1 MRLPAWLQDS
11 VGTFSVF
18 SETVESGICLVI
30 LIERSDEMHHV
41 RAADHHREARQSPG
55 IRGFPAFAR
64 FFLINACRSFFL
76 LACLYRQIPEAA
88 CMTEGMTI
96 FNARRK
102 LVNGK
107 RIKWAVR
114 TIGIIAAAAATL
126 SAPVQAKEWKTVTV
140 ALEGGYAPWNLTLPG
155 GKLGGFEPE
164 LLANVCER
172 IKVQCNMVAQDWDG
186 MIPGLQAG
194 KFDVLMDAISIT
206 PEREKILLFSRPYAA
221 TPATFAVTDTKILPK
236 AAPGAPIVKLSG
248 DANADKSTVD
258 GLRKQLKGKTI
269 GIQSGTVY
277 TKFINDSFKDIAS
290 IRVYKTSPER
300 DLDLVAGRIDASFD
314 DVTYYA
320 ANNAK
325 KDNAS
330 IVLAGPK
337 LGGPIWGPGE
347 GLAFRKQDAD
357 LKTKFDTA
365 IGAALADGT
374 VKKLADKWFKTD
386 VTP

>member
-1 MRLPAWLQDS
+1 
-11 VGTFSVF
+11 
-18 SETVESGICLVI
+18 
-30 LIERSDEMHHV
+30 
-41 RAADHHREARQSPG
+41 
-55 IRGFPAFAR
+55 
-64 FFLINACRSFFL
+64 
-76 LACLYRQIPEAA
+76 
-88 CMTEGMTI
+88 
-96 FNARRK
+96 
-102 LVNGK
+102 
-107 RIKWAVR
+107 
-114 TIGIIAAAAATL
+114 
-126 SAPVQAKEWKTVTV
+126 
-140 ALEGGYAPWNLTLPG
+140 
-155 GKLGGFEPE
+155 
-164 LLANVCER
+164 
-172 IKVQCNMVAQDWDG
+172 MVAQDWDG

-258 GLRKQLKGKTI
+258 ALRKQLKGKTI

-320 ANNAK
+320 ANNTK
-325 KDNAS
+325 KDTAS
-330 IVLAGPK
+330 IVLAAK

-347 GLAFRKQDAD
+347 AAFRKQDAD

>member
-1 MRLPAWLQDS
+1 M
-11 VGTFSVF
+11 
-18 SETVESGICLVI
+18 
-30 LIERSDEMHHV
+30 
-41 RAADHHREARQSPG
+41 AAV
-55 IRGFPAFAR
+55 
-64 FFLINACRSFFL
+64 
-76 LACLYRQIPEAA
+76 LAAQA
-88 CMTEGMTI
+88 
-96 FNARRK
+96 
-102 LVNGK
+102 
-107 RIKWAVR
+107 
-114 TIGIIAAAAATL
+114 
-126 SAPVQAKEWKTVTV
+126 QAKEWKMVTV

-164 LLANVCER
+164 LLADVCAR
-172 IKVQCNMVAQDWDG
+172 IKLQCNMVAQDWDG

-206 PEREKILLFSRPYAA
+206 PEREKILAFSRPYAA
-221 TPATFAVTDTKILPK
+221 TPATFAVTNAKVLPRS
-236 AAPGAPIVKLSG
+236 A
-248 DANADKSTVD
+248 ANAPALKLTGDPKTDKPTVD
-258 GLRKQLKGKTI
+258 ALRKQLKGKTI

-277 TKFINDSFKDIAS
+277 TKFINDNFKDIAT

-320 ANNAK
+320 ANMAK
-325 KDNAS
+325 KENAS
-330 IVLAGPK
+330 IMLAGPK

-357 LKTKFDTA
+357 LKTKFDAA